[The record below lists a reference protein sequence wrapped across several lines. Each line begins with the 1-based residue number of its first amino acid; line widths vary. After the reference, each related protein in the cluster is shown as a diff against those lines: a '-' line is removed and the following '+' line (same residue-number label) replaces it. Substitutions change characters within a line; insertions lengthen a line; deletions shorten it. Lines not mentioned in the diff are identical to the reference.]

1 MPAGYS
7 STLRVPTSPRHH
19 GPYAR
24 PHGRRYA
31 DPGPAARCC
40 DRCDPPNVRG
50 RLRPPSGRKSSC
62 GWTATD
68 GFASRSSTAERGSIH
83 PLPFAQPRTILD
95 WLSPRRP
102 PSVSV
107 GCRPEGRLH
116 DRLVRSRLGDEPPA
130 AVILVPVGRASLPCC
145 CGAVSHNWPH
155 AVRRHAER
163 RKTQPHPA
171 PMMWEVSDR
180 ISNLTLTRPR
190 TAQPGGWHRG

>member
-1 MPAGYS
+1 MLARMAVGTLIRDLPHGVATDVTLLTSEVVSDHRVGGNRPAGG
-7 STLRVPTSPRHH
+7 PRQTDS
-19 GPYAR
+19 
-24 PHGRRYA
+24 RR
-31 DPGPAARCC
+31 GHR
-40 DRCDPPNVRG
+40 RRNGVQSIR
-50 RLRPPSGRKSSC
+50 
-62 GWTATD
+62 
-68 GFASRSSTAERGSIH
+68 SRSPSLERFWIGS
-83 PLPFAQPRTILD
+83 L
-95 WLSPRRP
+95 PRRP

-116 DRLVRSRLGDEPPA
+116 DLLVRSRLGDEPPA